1 MSFFRFLLVVVA
13 VAVVGASVYLFY
25 QVQRKYN
32 ALNEIEPRAEAIYS
46 SWLQQNN
53 CNDNNENLEPCIAYT
68 EQFTTWRLQIKQYK
82 ERKAQSPEFKAY
94 VFLKELDAKNVPDLN
109 SGGWA
114 SLAAACAVVLLFTF
128 LLVRLLGGKK
138 KTKSKDKPTYKI
150 DRLKKEPTFKQTTVS
165 PKQTSTHWQAKPIK
179 VHVALLRKAAECAKV
194 EPAQAIG
201 YLDQAMEGSLG
212 AKLSTSALLLSGSL
226 RLKNKIGEK
235 LGREQLQKV
244 ISASPQSSEAK
255 KAQMVLNAFK

>member
-1 MSFFRFLLVVVA
+1 VSFFRFLLVVVA

-25 QVQRKYN
+25 QVQRKYD
-32 ALNEIEPRAEAIYS
+32 ALNEIEPKAEAIYS
-46 SWLQQNN
+46 SWLKQNN
-53 CNDNNENLEPCIAYT
+53 CNDKNENLEPCLAYT
-68 EQFTTWRLQIKQYK
+68 EQFTTWRSQIKEYK

-114 SLAAACAVVLLFTF
+114 SLAAACAVLLLFTF
-128 LLVRLLGGKK
+128 LITRLLGGKK
-138 KTKSKDKPTYKI
+138 KNKTQTPTYKI
-150 DRLKKEPTFKQTTVS
+150 DRLKKEPTVKQTAAA
-165 PKQTSTHWQAKPIK
+165 PIQTSTRWQTKPIK
-179 VHVALLRKAAECAKV
+179 VHVALLRKAAECAKGD
-194 EPAQAIG
+194 PAQAIG

-226 RLKNKIGEK
+226 RLKNKIGDK

>member
-1 MSFFRFLLVVVA
+1 VIA
-13 VAVVGASVYLFY
+13 VAVVGASVYLFFEIG
-25 QVQRKYN
+25 RKYN

-53 CNDNNENLEPCIAYT
+53 CNDKNENLEPCVAYT
-68 EQFTTWRLQIKQYK
+68 EQFTEWRSQIKQYK
-82 ERKAQSPEFKAY
+82 ERKAQRPEFKAY
-94 VFLKELDAKNVPDLN
+94 MFLKELDAKNVPDLN

-114 SLAAACAVVLLFTF
+114 SLAAACAVVLLLTF
-128 LLVRLLGGKK
+128 LIVRLLGGKK
-138 KTKSKDKPTYKI
+138 KTKSKDRPTYKI
-150 DRLKKEPTFKQTTVS
+150 DRLKKEPTLKQTTAS
-165 PKQTSTHWQAKPIK
+165 PKQTSHWQAKPIK
-179 VHVALLRKAAECAKV
+179 VHVALLRKAAECAKGD
-194 EPAQAIG
+194 PAQAIG

-212 AKLSTSALLLSGSL
+212 SKLSISALLLSGGL

-244 ISASPQSSEAK
+244 ISTSPQSSEAK

>member
-1 MSFFRFLLVVVA
+1 VSFFRFLLVVVA
-13 VAVVGASVYLFY
+13 VAVVGASVYLFFETE
-25 QVQRKYN
+25 RKYN
-32 ALNEIEPRAEAIYS
+32 ALNEIEPRAEAVYS

-53 CNDNNENLEPCIAYT
+53 CNENNENLEPCLAYT
-68 EQFTTWRLQIKQYK
+68 EQFTTWRSQIKQYK

-94 VFLKELDAKNVPDLN
+94 MFLKELDAKNVPDLN

-114 SLAAACAVVLLFTF
+114 SLAAACTVVLLFTF
-128 LLVRLLGGKK
+128 LIVRLLGGKK
-138 KTKSKDKPTYKI
+138 KTNSPYRI
-150 DRLKKEPTFKQTTVS
+150 DRLKKEPSFKQTTAV
-165 PKQTSTHWQAKPIK
+165 PKQTKQTTTSWQAKPIK
-179 VHVALLRKAAECAKV
+179 VNVALLRKAAECAKGD
-194 EPAQAIG
+194 PAQAIG

-212 AKLSTSALLLSGSL
+212 SKLSASALLLSGSL

-235 LGREQLQKV
+235 QGREQLQKV

>member
-1 MSFFRFLLVVVA
+1 VGFFRFLLAVVA
-13 VAVVGASVYLFY
+13 VAVVGASVYLFFN
-25 QVQRKYN
+25 VERKYN

-53 CNDNNENLEPCIAYT
+53 CNENNENLEPCLAYT
-68 EQFTTWRLQIKQYK
+68 EQFTTWRSQIKEYK

-114 SLAAACAVVLLFTF
+114 SLAAACAVILLFTF
-128 LLVRLLGGKK
+128 LIVRLLGGKK
-138 KTKSKDKPTYKI
+138 KTKTPYKI
-150 DRLKKEPTFKQTTVS
+150 DRLKKEPSFKQTTATT
-165 PKQTSTHWQAKPIK
+165 KQTPWQTKPIK
-179 VHVALLRKAAECAKV
+179 VHVALLRKAAECAKGD
-194 EPAQAIG
+194 PAQAIG
-201 YLDQAMEGSLG
+201 YLEQAMEGSLG

-226 RLKNKIGEK
+226 RLKNKINDK

-244 ISASPQSSEAK
+244 ISVSPQSSEAK

>member
-1 MSFFRFLLVVVA
+1 VSFFRFLLVVVA
-13 VAVVGASVYLFY
+13 LAVVGASVYLFS

-32 ALNEIEPRAEAIYS
+32 ALNEIEPKAEAIYS

-53 CNDNNENLEPCIAYT
+53 CNDKNENLEPCLAYT
-68 EQFTTWRLQIKQYK
+68 EQFTTWRSQIKEYK
-82 ERKAQSPEFKAY
+82 ERKAQSLEFKAY

-128 LLVRLLGGKK
+128 LIVRLLDGKK
-138 KTKSKDKPTYKI
+138 KTKTPTYKI
-150 DRLKKEPTFKQTTVS
+150 DRLKKEPTLKQTAAS
-165 PKQTSTHWQAKPIK
+165 PSKTSTLWQTKPIK
-179 VHVALLRKAAECAKV
+179 VHVALLRKAAECAKGD
-194 EPAQAIG
+194 PAQAIG

-226 RLKNKIGEK
+226 RLKNKIGDK

-255 KAQMVLNAFK
+255 KAQTVLNAFK